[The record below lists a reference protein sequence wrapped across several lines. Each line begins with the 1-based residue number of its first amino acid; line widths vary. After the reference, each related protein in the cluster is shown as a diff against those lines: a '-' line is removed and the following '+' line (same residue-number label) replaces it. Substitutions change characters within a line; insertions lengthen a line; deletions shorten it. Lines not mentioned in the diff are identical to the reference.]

1 MYITIVIEDEFTI
14 IGHAQTPN
22 VSNSRGFGS
31 SISSCPSNAI
41 VASMPNERQCDA
53 EQSLSYRD
61 GVSSTGCTLS
71 FDQSPANREQVLPC
85 ANAPSTKSEYPKSN
99 TTLTRLKEC
108 TTLVPD
114 EDENIGYNIAIQ
126 NKPFPQLLRGL
137 TEIKE
142 TERSSDQCKQKL
154 GSYSTPTN
162 NSQKDRYAC
171 GTDQLSHISKA
182 ESTDTTITYLPNG
195 SHQSYHSPEEALV
208 ITTESQEDICGKL
221 ELAIGHTSTPS
232 NSSDDSHECGNASA
246 PITLPEVGLVTPVL
260 IEGSRSTRLTSTQ
273 YEASMSPCIHN
284 LQGIVTQPQS
294 IPTVDSARSAI
305 CSKLRLDSQFD
316 LQSLDKLIVHLLLY
330 TKPQQFGVAVKYL
343 SQPIR
348 EESQDEEN
356 FLHSVDRATISNFPW
371 QEISTFFQSRE
382 EESSIAS
389 SSTKN
394 QKQQSLVKLLNNEE
408 QLDPPA
414 RLFTATTQIL
424 SNHQMFPS
432 THPHSSK
439 SHFPQPWD
447 LFLEC
452 RLLPSHFK
460 TSAFGSESVSK
471 NQKVVLRG
479 CDFESLYYPRAAPHF
494 QHSYGELTLHNTKVT
509 WMKWLLLYVLS
520 MHTLPLGTC
529 THSPWVCQRVSVGMS
544 CNSHAFECHSIPEDQ
559 ITLSIT
565 VHSHSAYTLPTVG
578 VVTSQPVSRQFLHN
592 NTTIAPYVYR
602 NNFALETVPR
612 QCKVLLTANSQ
623 TICTLSLPLS
633 MTENSSINL
642 FCNLSF
648 CLPDQWYS
656 TASSMATSLTSS
668 TVHSPSQKSKNSID
682 SSEAVDFIPIFNM
695 ENLQDTPQQYVS
707 KSYFHSEQ
715 TSTVFPYPQLISSL
729 FQKSPSLDLRS
740 SHRFLS
746 SPHSHEQ
753 KNSRKNGNGQ
763 GQENSGNNGS
773 TSGGSDG
780 GGGNDSN
787 PPSNSGSGGRD
798 DDNDDKRNPKQDGKE
813 ENNKQQEMKEVTE
826 DEDDAP
832 SACKEDVR
840 KSKEH
845 TSYLLQKPEHQD
857 KVERRLAYHG
867 ADTQHEDEEQKD
879 QELHRSKSAV
889 EERQSTLHAP
899 NSSESLRPE
908 GCAQRMSTSTKSMFN
923 LSSTDLEGQPNPCSK
938 CTVVNSSSENES
950 RERNHMQ
957 KDDEGDKRTPRC
969 KTEDKGDNHPAAA
982 QSSTSNNE
990 NLCFSTQQHCVSSN
1004 VYTDSAVQGVLAQC
1018 PNGSKQS
1025 REVSNCPPHPK
1036 DVSLRV
1042 PSKEKT
1048 LVAFRNQESMK
1059 AHSLS
1064 VVDSST
1070 IEPQQQS
1077 SFREEAA
1084 TVHQQHFS
1092 TSQNDGRHAENK
1104 QSQLISPLQS
1114 SLSPDL
1120 RTPGEKEK
1128 HITEQSPVPDRKVQ
1142 DRHSEVVGLQ
1152 EVNHALGDVP
1162 TDQEDSSAA
1171 APSNGNKP
1179 VNDLQTTLPKEK
1191 RNVTETS
1198 SVHIQQSECSEVIR
1212 PIDSQETAHEAVAS
1226 EPLQRCSIKQHEEDY
1241 SQNSKESV
1249 DDPVPKKNKHTTE
1262 SNPTATENQ
1271 VLGNISSQ
1279 ALTTESHHSI
1289 AHPDDCSPA
1298 LEPNSDQPV
1307 NQLQTHVPKEVR
1319 HITEQ
1324 SPILEERSQ
1333 EPPTEDHV
1341 IGETTTAAVS
1351 NEPPQPPSTSYSLE
1365 ERRDDHSPDIL
1376 YMPASSEESTDDPIP
1391 KEKRHITEF
1400 SPLLEEYNQSGHSE
1414 MTMSPPVTQMH
1425 GYQHDSNKDE
1435 KPSPHLKTKTLQGK
1449 VAGNQALEDTNAD
1462 VAAVESPSQSDGM
1475 EQHQDDEPPSVLDD
1489 SSNVKR
1495 HITEQSPILEES
1507 KSACCEAQAV
1517 DQLGSPNVAQSQDNG
1532 DINTDVVMN
1541 NSTPIAC
1548 LLPLP
1553 TTVQDMQDGLQSLE
1567 KIFHSNYENETEES
1581 NVDDAQNAIDISQQS
1596 NDSLVP
1602 VQGARVIAH
1611 AIPQVT
1617 ACTSVLECQQI
1628 PCGNRCQPVTTI
1640 PVEESPLMV
1649 SIHSMYITYMSYI
1662 HVVVIYLDV
1671 FFD

>member
-1 MYITIVIEDEFTI
+1 
-14 IGHAQTPN
+14 
-22 VSNSRGFGS
+22 
-31 SISSCPSNAI
+31 
-41 VASMPNERQCDA
+41 MPNEDQCDA

-61 GVSSTGCTLS
+61 GVSGTGSTLS
-71 FDQSPANREQVLPC
+71 FDHSPPNREQVLPC
-85 ANAPSTKSEYPKSN
+85 AKVRSTKAEY
-99 TTLTRLKEC
+99 
-108 TTLVPD
+108 
-114 EDENIGYNIAIQ
+114 
-126 NKPFPQLLRGL
+126 
-137 TEIKE
+137 
-142 TERSSDQCKQKL
+142 SSDQCEQKL
-154 GSYSTPTN
+154 GSYSTPIS
-162 NSQKDRYAC
+162 NSQKDPDAC
-171 GTDQLSHISKA
+171 GTGQLSHVSKA
-182 ESTDTTITYLPNG
+182 ESTHTTVKYLSNG
-195 SHQSYHSPEEALV
+195 SHQNFHSP
-208 ITTESQEDICGKL
+208 ESQEDICGKL

-232 NSSDDSHECGNASA
+232 NSSDDSHDCGNASA

-260 IEGSRSTRLTSTQ
+260 TEGSTSTQLTSTQ
-273 YEASMSPCIHN
+273 YEAAMSSCIHN
-284 LQGIVTQPQS
+284 LQGNVTQPQS

-305 CSKLRLDSQFD
+305 CSKFGLDSEFD

-330 TKPQQFGVAVKYL
+330 TTPLQFGVAVKYL

-356 FLHSVDRATISNFPW
+356 SLRSVDRATISNFPW
-371 QEISTFFQSRE
+371 QEMSAFFQSREE

-414 RLFTATTQIL
+414 RLFTGTTQIL
-424 SNHQMFPS
+424 SNHRMFPS
-432 THPHSSK
+432 AHPHSSK

-471 NQKVVLRG
+471 NHEVVLRG
-479 CDFESLYYPRAAPHF
+479 CDFESLYYARAAPHF
-494 QHSYGELTLHNTKVT
+494 QHSYGELTVHNTKVT
-509 WMKWLLLYVLS
+509 WMKWLLLYVLF

-544 CNSHAFECHSIPEDQ
+544 CNSHAFECHFVPEVPTKNQ

-565 VHSHSAYTLPTVG
+565 VYPHSVYTHPTVG
-578 VVTSQPVSRQFLHN
+578 VVTSQPVLRQFLHN

-602 NNFALETVPR
+602 NNFALEAVPR

-623 TICTLSLPLS
+623 TICTLPLPLS

-642 FCNLSF
+642 FCNLSS

-656 TASSMATSLTSS
+656 TASSTATSLTSS
-668 TVHSPSQKSKNSID
+668 TVCNPSQKSKNSID

-707 KSYFHSEQ
+707 KSYFYSEQ
-715 TSTVFPYPQLISSL
+715 TSTVFPYPQLIIISSP

-753 KNSRKNGNGQ
+753 KNSQKNGNGQ
-763 GQENSGNNGS
+763 GQENSRNNGS

-813 ENNKQQEMKEVTE
+813 ENNKQQEMKEVRE
-826 DEDDAP
+826 DEDDTP
-832 SACKEDVR
+832 SACKEDVW
-840 KSKEH
+840 KSKQH

-857 KVERRLAYHG
+857 KVERILDYHG
-867 ADTQHEDEEQKD
+867 ADTQDEDEEKG
-879 QELHRSKSAV
+879 QEDSYGTKSAV
-889 EERQSTLHAP
+889 EERRSTLHAQ
-899 NSSESLRPE
+899 NSNESLRPE
-908 GCAQRMSTSTKSMFN
+908 GCVQGMSTSTKNTFN
-923 LSSTDLEGQPNPCSK
+923 LSSTDLEVSNGQPNPCSK
-938 CTVVNSSSENES
+938 CIVVNSGSENES
-950 RERNHMQ
+950 RGQNLMH
-957 KDDEGDKRTPRC
+957 KDDEGDKITPRF
-969 KTEDKGDNHPAAA
+969 KTKDKGDNHPAVV
-982 QSSTSNNE
+982 QSSTSLSTNKE
-990 NLCFSTQQHCVSSN
+990 NLWFSIQQHCVSSN
-1004 VYTDSAVQGVLAQC
+1004 VYTDSVVQGALAH

-1042 PSKEKT
+1042 PSKV
-1048 LVAFRNQESMK
+1048 VAFRNQESMK

-1070 IEPQQQS
+1070 LEPQQQP
-1077 SFREEAA
+1077 SFGEEAA
-1084 TVHQQHFS
+1084 TVNQQHFS
-1092 TSQNDGRHAENK
+1092 ASQNDGKHAENK
-1104 QSQLISPLQS
+1104 QSQLTSPLQS
-1114 SLSPDL
+1114 SNVRLSPDL
-1120 RTPGEKEK
+1120 QTPGENEK
-1128 HITEQSPVPDRKVQ
+1128 HITEQSPVPSQ
-1142 DRHSEVVGLQ
+1142 DRHSKVVGLQ
-1152 EVNHALGDVP
+1152 EVNHALGDVT
-1162 TDQEDSSAA
+1162 TDQENSSAA
-1171 APSNGNKP
+1171 APSNSDKP

-1191 RNVTETS
+1191 RNIKETS
-1198 SVHIQQSECSEVIR
+1198 SVHIQQGECSEVIR

-1226 EPLQRCSIKQHEEDY
+1226 EPPQRCSIKQHEDY

-1249 DDPVPKKNKHTTE
+1249 DDPVPKKNTHTSEHSPTPKGGSKDE
-1262 SNPTATENQ
+1262 HSEEMSPSSLTHVCQNDPNNDGKPSPHYKTKSNSTATENQ

-1279 ALTTESHHSI
+1279 AVTTESHHSI

-1324 SPILEERSQ
+1324 SPILEEWSQ

-1351 NEPPQPPSTSYSLE
+1351 NEPPQPPSTSYSLV

-1414 MTMSPPVTQMH
+1414 MTMSPPVTQTH

-1475 EQHQDDEPPSVLDD
+1475 EQHQDDETPSVLDD

-1517 DQLGSPNVAQSQDNG
+1517 DQLEPPNVAQSQDNG

-1541 NSTPIAC
+1541 NNTPIAC

-1553 TTVQDMQDGLQSLE
+1553 TTVQDMQDGLQSPE
-1567 KIFHSNYENETEES
+1567 KVFHSNYENETEES

-1602 VQGARVIAH
+1602 VQGARATAH
-1611 AIPQVT
+1611 VIPQVT

-1628 PCGNRCQPVTTI
+1628 PCGNHCQPVTTI